1 MLTEAFQFPVDMA
14 RRKRPTPRLQ
24 QFGAL
29 YGSSAPMERLYEM
42 IAKVAPT
49 DATVLIQGES
59 GTGKE
64 LVAHTIHEMSGR
76 RDKPFIAV
84 NCGAISSN
92 LIEAE
97 LFGHERG
104 SFTGAHRTHKGYFER
119 AAGGTLLLDEIT
131 EMAPELQV
139 ELLRVLESG
148 TFHRVGGDHEI
159 KVEVRVIAATNR
171 EPQRAVAEGTLRE
184 DLLYRLSVFPISL
197 PALRER
203 PGDVRLLAQHF
214 LDLLNAEHD
223 THKRLTRRAFE
234 LLEAHPWPG
243 NVRELKNLIE
253 RGFILATDD
262 VVELDGLLQPVS
274 GCSRVSGNCLQ
285 FTVGMPLAEAERQL
299 VMATLEHYGGNKKKA
314 AEVLGVSLK
323 TLYNRLSEYRA
334 EGGSTSAIAA

>member
-1 MLTEAFQFPVDMA
+1 MLTEAFQFPIEAA
-14 RRKRPTPRLQ
+14 RRKRPAPRLQ
-24 QFGAL
+24 RFGEL
-29 YGSSAPMERLYEM
+29 FGSSPPMEKLYEL

-76 RDKPFIAV
+76 RDRPFIAV

-159 KVEVRVIAATNR
+159 RVEVRVIAATNR
-171 EPQRAVAEGTLRE
+171 VPQKAVAEGTLRE
-184 DLLYRLSVFPISL
+184 DLLYRLSVFPITL

-203 PGDVRLLAQHF
+203 PGDIRLLAQHF
-214 LDLLNAEHD
+214 LDLLNAENE
-223 THKRLTRRAFE
+223 TNKRLTRRAFE
-234 LLEAHPWPG
+234 LVEGHTWPG

-253 RGFILATDD
+253 RGYILSAED
-262 VVELDGLLQPVS
+262 VVELDGLIQPIVGS
-274 GCSRVSGNCLQ
+274 PHASGNRLQ
-285 FTVGMPLAEAERQL
+285 FTVGVPLAEAERQL

-323 TLYNRLSEYRA
+323 TLYNRLSEYRSDSF
-334 EGGSTSAIAA
+334 GPVAA